1 MNLDGFHLGFFTM
14 LKRGLPNAICCI
26 PVLVVGILIAVGA
39 FFVRNGMVLT
49 MDVNSLFL
57 LMVGLACPIG
67 MGLMMWLMH
76 KYMSHSQAPSS
87 PESNQKGIGAA
98 KRLAELHEQR
108 QILDAEIAAL
118 SQGIE
123 QDEQPPSTIHSEP
136 TSVPEGSPIS
146 ALR

>member
-1 MNLDGFHLGFFTM
+1 MNLAGFHLRFFTM
-14 LKRGLPNAICCI
+14 LNRGLPNAICCI

-39 FFVRNGMVLT
+39 FFVRNGRVLT
-49 MDVNSLFL
+49 MDVNSIFL

-76 KYMSHSQAPSS
+76 RHMNQPQAPSS
-87 PESNQKGIGAA
+87 PEKKSQSISTA

-108 QILDAEIAAL
+108 RVLDAEIATL

-123 QDEQPPSTIHSEP
+123 IEEQPRQVNSEP
-136 TSVPEGSPIS
+136 SSVLEDMPVS
-146 ALR
+146 AAH